1 MDRVQAIGK
10 NLIKLS
16 LFFCSTGTKVVMI
29 TTGSIPWSTT
39 TNTEILDLE
48 NGRSCRDLADFP
60 KYFHSAVGAN
70 LQGTPVVCGGYSSS
84 GFHENCYRLDKGK
97 WQEYPSL
104 KEKRGFAAG
113 VTSKDKLHVFGGYGG
128 YPYEERKKVNCL
140 VFLFIESLIKEI

>member
-1 MDRVQAIGK
+1 
-10 NLIKLS
+10 
-16 LFFCSTGTKVVMI
+16 MI
-29 TTGSIPWSTT
+29 TTGQHPLFDTIK
-39 TNTEILDLE
+39 TEILDLE

-60 KYFHSAVGAN
+60 KKFHSAVGAN

-113 VTSKDKLHVFGGYGG
+113 VTSKDKLHVCGGYGG
-128 YPYEERKKVNCL
+128 YQDYPYEERKKVNCL